1 MDIRVKKL
9 RIPTIQF
16 KDYMKL
22 KNEDQYEDMSIVL
35 RMENKIIRGGRE
47 IVRRKHR
54 AGSEGVAQGP
64 PFRESSVGSYQLRK
78 S

>member
-1 MDIRVKKL
+1 MDIRGKKL

-47 IVRRKHR
+47 I
-54 AGSEGVAQGP
+54 E
-64 PFRESSVGSYQLRK
+64 
-78 S
+78 